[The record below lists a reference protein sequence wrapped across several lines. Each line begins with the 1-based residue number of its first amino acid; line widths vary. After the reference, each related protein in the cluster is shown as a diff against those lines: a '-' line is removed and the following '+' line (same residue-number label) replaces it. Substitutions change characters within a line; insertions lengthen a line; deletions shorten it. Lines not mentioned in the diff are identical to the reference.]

1 MVVGF
6 VALAAGLALT
16 TVRTEGW
23 IWLVT
28 WFVLSQPLLE
38 LEEWELRAR
47 NPEAASYFDLTPRYF
62 RLPGR

>member
-1 MVVGF
+1 MVIGF
-6 VALAAGLALT
+6 AALAAGLALT
-16 TVRTEGW
+16 TVRSEGW

-47 NPEAASYFDLTPRYF
+47 NPEAASYFEQTPRYF